1 LALQRSRRSGRGSH
15 YFHGSKEIP
24 FAYSAILVKV
34 KNRVEEL
41 VSKFQGSVQKPL
53 CAVAIH
59 PVVDE
64 LATLEVVILFLQLFQ
79 NELREPPIFLLQEF
93 FELLLVKPI

>member
-1 LALQRSRRSGRGSH
+1 LRRILALQRSRRSGRGSH

-41 VSKFQGSVQKPL
+41 VSKF
-53 CAVAIH
+53 
-59 PVVDE
+59 
-64 LATLEVVILFLQLFQ
+64 
-79 NELREPPIFLLQEF
+79 
-93 FELLLVKPI
+93 